1 MISKYG
7 DAHRQLRALTIL
19 DALMQNAGPRFQ
31 KRFADEPL
39 MERLRILP
47 TDDMVDLDVRK
58 KCNQLYRGWAVTY
71 KDTPG
76 MQNIATLH
84 KQLPKKQRPATDQNK
99 YKVIRDTEREAQEN
113 PFGTEE
119 EALPS
124 APATP
129 PPGSRRTSVNAGAPS
144 TPPSSSSPSHS
155 HSRTP
160 SRTIAD
166 PDYASGGIWG
176 HYTLKSKSKHKHSS
190 SQSGSGS
197 ASTPKVFDLAKEKS
211 NMLSSIAGASV
222 ASTNLLNSLRHLNRE
237 TSLPSSDPDCLKR
250 FETCKALRRQI
261 LRYIQL
267 VESEQWI
274 GGLLNANDE
283 LVKALIAFE
292 VADKGVDEDSDSEEE
307 TDMYNDPT
315 KGLTLRSKAG
325 GDAEPEQAAAAVQS
339 PSRRASH
346 ATGQHRAAPPPPRSA
361 PASRRTSL
369 TQDMGGMSLGGGG
382 GEAPPQ
388 KPPRPVMHLPPQAQ
402 ADPRRRSVVAG
413 GAQHAHPPLPTPI
426 REGNEDDDPFG
437 DANAL

>member
-1 MISKYG
+1 
-7 DAHRQLRALTIL
+7 
-19 DALMQNAGPRFQ
+19 MQNAGQRFQ

-76 MQNIATLH
+76 MQNIASLH
-84 KQLPKKQRPATDQNK
+84 KQLPKKQRPVTDQNK
-99 YKVIRDTEREAQEN
+99 YKVIRETEREAQEN

-119 EALPS
+119 EILPS
-124 APATP
+124 APGTP
-129 PPGSRRTSVNAGAPS
+129 PPGSRRTSINAGSPS
-144 TPPSSSSPSHS
+144 TPPSSSSPS

-176 HYTLKSKSKHKHSS
+176 HYTLKSKSKSKHKHSS
-190 SQSGSGS
+190 SQSNTP
-197 ASTPKVFDLAKEKS
+197 TPKIFDLAKEKP

-237 TSLPSSDPDCLKR
+237 TSLPSSDSDCLKR

-292 VADKGVDEDSDSEEE
+292 IADKGVDEDSDSEEE

-325 GDAEPEQAAAAVQS
+325 EAEAEQAAAVVQS
-339 PSRRASH
+339 PSRRGSH

-361 PASRRTSL
+361 PANRRTSL
-369 TQDMGGMSLGGGG
+369 TQDMAGMSFGSSSGGGG
-382 GEAPPQ
+382 GYGGGSEAPPQ
-388 KPPRPVMHLPPQAQ
+388 KPPRPMMHLPPQAQ

-437 DANAL
+437 DSNAL

>member
-1 MISKYG
+1 
-7 DAHRQLRALTIL
+7 
-19 DALMQNAGPRFQ
+19 
-31 KRFADEPL
+31 

-76 MQNIATLH
+76 MQNIASLH

-119 EALPS
+119 MLPS

-129 PPGSRRTSVNAGAPS
+129 PPGSRRTSVNAGAPT
-144 TPPSSSSPSHS
+144 TPPSSSSPS

-190 SQSGSGS
+190 SQSSTT
-197 ASTPKVFDLAKEKS
+197 ATPKVFDLAKEKS

-325 GDAEPEQAAAAVQS
+325 EAESEQAAAAVQS

-369 TQDMGGMSLGGGG
+369 TQDMAGMSFGGGA
-382 GEAPPQ
+382 ESEVAPQ
-388 KPPRPVMHLPPQAQ
+388 KPPRPVMHLPPQTQ

-437 DANAL
+437 DSNAL